1 MKKTLRNIIS
11 TVLVLNM
18 LMFAIGCT
26 NPGVN
31 TGKDNNDSQAQIVNG
46 PSTVNP
52 SGSVGNNNGDNGNS
66 GNQSADVSGFS
77 KDAFASKIEGTYFA
91 IDEGGAPFA
100 LSIYNYYGN
109 VYAYGGY
116 VESEDE
122 LDVYSFWMMEFIP
135 EDPRDFYYENT
146 NEARIGVLTFSIM
159 SNFGRYWSAPVE
171 GVISLTDDGIKIE
184 GDEALC
190 PIGTN
195 GRMIELSR
203 SEKVE
208 DFFMGDIDSY
218 ASENFATN
226 CADENLYGIWKQKD
240 SDNPWFITFEKGE
253 EFAEA
258 SVYQKTG
265 GIEAN
270 LCTGYCDLSE
280 AGSGEMIVNQFRSG
294 SPEVY
299 RFSYE
304 LNGDE
309 LEFAESF
316 YFIEGGKTVFERVDI
331 NDIPIVALY
340 DPDNLDAIKG
350 EAVLDVGGKMREI
363 CAHFRA
369 TQDVANNGTDF
380 VRVGD
385 VVFFRYYDLNDF
397 SSFFA
402 DWGQF
407 INAYELNDEGCVCYF
422 DLNTRECGLAY
433 RDYCS
438 GPLYYVN
445 GKFYSERF
453 EANEVYSVEYLMSC
467 YPDGSALE
475 EWSDTDTFSEIEAVS
490 DESNSFAVYQFL
502 AGNLYIDYG
511 NAYRV
516 DLNLIPED
524 YVYAV
529 KISGDSIYVVTA
541 NDSDKIR
548 LTEYQRYYGGEGI
561 VLAEYDAKDIWK
573 DGYAGI
579 YQIEVLDDSVHVGI
593 NHVVGKYGQIKE
605 IIVLEAE
612 PGVENSGKVEY
623 KGLPD
628 LIDIY
633 GRPYFYHDYNFDLV
647 FADVNPDGDTY
658 LSEDTYG
665 NLCYY
670 NFFDGVELIRSG
682 FIEENPH
689 AVYDGMTAEIFQEA
703 ENIDGLIFAVTATS
717 SYAADKDIG
726 ETRCYLFRNF
736 NYTVINSRGDE
747 PDIELNPVL
756 TD

>member
-1 MKKTLRNIIS
+1 MKRTLRNIIS
-11 TVLVLNM
+11 TALVLNM
-18 LMFAIGCT
+18 LVFAVGCT
-26 NPGVN
+26 NLGAN
-31 TGKDNNDSQAQIVNG
+31 TGKDNNDSQAQLVNG

-52 SGSVGNNNGDNGNS
+52 DGSSGNNNGNNGNS

-116 VESEDE
+116 VESEEEPDI
-122 LDVYSFWMMEFIP
+122 YSFWMMEFIP
-135 EDPRDFYYENT
+135 VDPRDFYYENT
-146 NEARIGVLTFSIM
+146 SEARIGVLTFSIM
-159 SNFGRYWSAPVE
+159 SNFGRYWSSPVE

-316 YFIEGGKTVFERVDI
+316 YFIEEGKTVFERVDI

-350 EAVLDVGGKMREI
+350 EAVLDVGGEMREI

-380 VRVGD
+380 VRVGNL
-385 VVFFRYYDLNDF
+385 VFFRYYNLTDM
-397 SSFFA
+397 SSFYS
-402 DWGQF
+402 DWGEF
-407 INAYELNDEGCVCYF
+407 TNAYQLNDEGCVCYF

-475 EWSDTDTFSEIEAVS
+475 EWSDTDTFSVIEAVS

-516 DLNLIPED
+516 DLDINPEET
-524 YVYAV
+524 VYMV
-529 KISGDSIYVVTA
+529 KIYGDSVYVVTSDN
-541 NDSDKIR
+541 NDK
-548 LTEYQRYYGGEGI
+548 LYLKEFQRYYGGEGI

-573 DGYAGI
+573 DGFPRI
-579 YQIEVLDDSVHVGI
+579 YQIEVLADSVHVGI
-593 NHVVGKYGQIKE
+593 NHNVGIYNQVTE
-605 IIVLEAE
+605 IIILEAE

-623 KGLPD
+623 KGMPKE
-628 LIDIY
+628 IDAY
-633 GRPYFYHDYNFDLV
+633 RKPYFYHDYNMGLV
-647 FADVNPDGDTY
+647 FENLNPDGDVY
-658 LSEDTYG
+658 LSQNSYG

-670 NFFDGVELIRSG
+670 NFFDGVELIRSD

-726 ETRCYLFRNF
+726 ENRCYLFRNF